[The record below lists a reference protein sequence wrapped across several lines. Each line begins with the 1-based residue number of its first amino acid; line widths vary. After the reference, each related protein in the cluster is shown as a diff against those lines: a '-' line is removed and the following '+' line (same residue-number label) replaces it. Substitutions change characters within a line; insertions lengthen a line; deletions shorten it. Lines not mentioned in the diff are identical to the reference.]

1 MPESLPFL
9 RFLLALGVA
18 AACVAPAAAADVV
31 RGQTVYKTYCAVCHS
46 PGANPGPEFIKK
58 GAGDASL
65 LNIAFRTVLEMEQ
78 FETTLPASD
87 VVDLAA
93 YLAVLFGVA
102 PVPQT
107 AAAIEYYH
115 AAFDHFFV
123 TTIPD
128 EITKLDNGT
137 FAGWQRTGLQFD
149 VYKGATSGASVV
161 CRFFS
166 TAFAP
171 KSSHFYTAS
180 EAECASVK
188 ANPSWTFE
196 GEVFF
201 VATPAEDGTCPT
213 DTAPVY
219 RVYNDGQGGAPNH
232 RFTTNLALQSEM
244 VTKGWVPEGQGIG
257 ITMCV
262 PPPTDE

>member
-1 MPESLPFL
+1 MTPKTLPFL
-9 RFLLALGVA
+9 GFLLALCVGVA
-18 AACVAPAAAADVV
+18 CIAPAAAADLA
-31 RGQTVYKTYCAVCHS
+31 RGQTVYTTYCAVCHN
-46 PGANPGPEFIKK
+46 PGANPGPDFIRK
-58 GAGDASL
+58 GAGDPSV

-78 FETTLPASD
+78 FETNLPASD

-93 YLAVLFGVA
+93 YLAVKFGVT

-115 AAFDHFFV
+115 AAFDHFFI
-123 TTIPD
+123 TTIAD

-149 VYKGATSGASVV
+149 VYKGPQTGASVV

-180 EAECASVK
+180 ADECAAVK

-201 VATPAEDGTCPT
+201 VLTPADDGTCVAGT
-213 DTAPVY
+213 MPVY
-219 RVYNDGQGGAPNH
+219 RVYNDGMGAAPNH
-232 RFTTNLALQSEM
+232 RFTTNLALQLEM
-244 VTKGWVPEGQGIG
+244 VNDGWVPEGQGVG

-262 PPPTDE
+262 PPSEQ